1 MVRLYW
7 AAAAFFLALI
17 ICQEMPGITEAQSP
31 PENRAAGGPVQVVAI
46 DGPIGPA
53 TSDFVKKALSTA
65 YEQDAPLVILTLDT
79 PGGLA
84 ESMRAVIRH
93 LLDSSVPVAAYVY
106 PSGARA
112 ASAGAYI
119 FYACHIA
126 AMAPGTN
133 LGAATPV
140 QVGGGLPGLGD
151 KEDPE
156 EGVEENSGGRDAME
170 AKIVEDSVAYI
181 RSLAH
186 LRGRNAEWAEKSVRQ
201 GASLPVEDAVEMN
214 VADLTA
220 LDLVDLL
227 AKTDGR
233 TVTVKGR
240 EVILRTRGLS
250 VETIEP
256 GWRIRLLEII
266 TNPNIAMILM
276 LIGIYGIIYEF
287 ANPGFIGPGVVGVIC
302 LLLGLYGLH
311 VLPVNY
317 AGLALFVL
325 GLALMVA
332 EVFAPSFGILGIGG
346 TAAFI
351 LGAAI
356 LVEVDAPGFRISW
369 PVILGS
375 ALLSAAVLILLLGY
389 IVKVHRRPVKTGAHS
404 FSAGEAEVMDWSGD
418 KGHIRIHGERWEA
431 EGPRPLAPGDR
442 VRVVESRGLTL
453 LVEPLENQ
461 SKGEKK

>member
-1 MVRLYW
+1 MVRMYW
-7 AAAAFFLALI
+7 GAAAFFLALI
-17 ICQEMPGITEAQSP
+17 VCQGLPGTTEAQSP
-31 PENRAAGGPVQVVAI
+31 PESRDVRGPAQVVAI
-46 DGPIGPA
+46 YGPIGPA
-53 TSDFVKKALSTA
+53 TSDFVQKALNTA
-65 YEQDAPLVILTLDT
+65 YEKDAALVILTLDT

-84 ESMRAVIRH
+84 ESMRAVIRDV
-93 LLDSSVPVAAYVY
+93 LNSPVPVAAYVY

-140 QVGGGLPGLGD
+140 QVGGVLPGRED
-151 KEDPE
+151 NEDPE
-156 EGVEENSGGRDAME
+156 EGVEETTGGRDAME

-181 RSLAH
+181 ISLAH
-186 LRGRNAEWAEKSVRQ
+186 LRGRNAEWAEKSVRK
-201 GASLPVEDAVEMN
+201 GASLPVEDAVDMN

-240 EVILRTRGLS
+240 EVTLQTRGLP
-250 VETIEP
+250 VESIEP
-256 GWRIRLLEII
+256 GWRIRILEII

-346 TAAFI
+346 MAAFI

-375 ALLSAAVLILLLGY
+375 ALLSAAVLIFLLGY
-389 IVKVHRRPVKTGAHS
+389 IVKVHRRPVKTGEDS
-404 FSAGEAEVMDWSGD
+404 FSASEAEVMDWSGD
-418 KGHIRIHGERWEA
+418 KGHVRTYGERWEA
-431 EGPRPLAPGDR
+431 EGSKSLAPGDR
-442 VRVVESRGLTL
+442 VRVVKSRGLTL
-453 LVEPLENQ
+453 LVEPLEDQ

>member
-1 MVRLYW
+1 MVRLYFT
-7 AAAAFFLALI
+7 AAAFFIGLV
-17 ICQEMPGITEAQSP
+17 ICQEKLVTAKSQSP
-31 PENRAAGGPVQVVAI
+31 PENSSARGTAQVVAV

-53 TSDFVKKALSTA
+53 TSDFVQKALNTA
-65 YEQDAPLVILTLDT
+65 YEKDAALVILTLDT

-84 ESMRAVIRH
+84 ESKRAVIRGV
-93 LLDSSVPVAAYVY
+93 LDSPVPVAAYVY

-112 ASAGAYI
+112 ASAGTYI
-119 FYACHIA
+119 FYASHIA

-140 QVGGGLPGLGD
+140 QIGESLPSREER
-151 KEDPE
+151 EDPE
-156 EGVEENSGGRDAME
+156 DDMEEGQGGGDAMQ

-186 LRGRNAEWAEKSVRQ
+186 LRRRNAEWAEKSVRE
-201 GASLPVEDAVEMN
+201 GASLPVDEAVEMN
-214 VADLTA
+214 VADLKA

-227 AKTDGR
+227 AKTHGR

-240 EVILRTRGLS
+240 EITLRTRGLS
-250 VETIEP
+250 VENIEP

-266 TNPNIAMILM
+266 TNPNIAMILI
-276 LIGIYGIIYEF
+276 LIGIYGIVFEF
-287 ANPGFIGPGVVGVIC
+287 ANPGFIGPGVAGVIC

-317 AGLALFVL
+317 AGLALFAL

-346 TAAFI
+346 IASFI

-389 IVKVHRRPVKTGAHS
+389 ILKVHRRPVRSGANS
-404 FSAGEAEVMDWSGD
+404 FSASEAEVMDWSGE
-418 KGHIRIHGERWEA
+418 KGHVRIHGERWTA
-431 EGPRPLAPGDR
+431 EGTQPLIPGDR

-453 LVEPLENQ
+453 LVEPLNNQ
-461 SKGEKK
+461 SKGERK